1 MSQQYAEKE
10 KDEKISEL
18 NDIAA
23 EKDEQLKQIKFELW
37 HREKD
42 AIVERTKLRQKEEK
56 ISKLNDIAAEK
67 DEQLKQKKEEV
78 SDLNEQ
84 LHETKEKL
92 SQLNHLMAEK
102 EEQLQWKNKETS
114 ELKTQVFKNK
124 GQLFFKEADIKVEK
138 RRFHQKDE
146 EMKKKQSL
154 LNEEVKSANAR
165 TEEAKS
171 QCELLKEQIASL
183 KAASDLQIKTMKTD
197 FKRKIKNIKNQ
208 LDEKTESSKISA
220 SCFFSFL
227 SPPGDLIK
235 KKKGPAPS
243 VERLTG

>member
-92 SQLNHLMAEK
+92 SQLNHLMAKK
-102 EEQLQWKNKETS
+102 EEQLQQRKEETS
-114 ELKTQVFKNK
+114 KLKTQVFKYE
-124 GQLFFKEADIKVEK
+124 GQLFFKEMDIKVEK
-138 RRFHQKDE
+138 MRSHQKDE
-146 EMKKKQSL
+146 EMKKKESL
-154 LNEEVKSANAR
+154 LNEELKSANAR
-165 TEEAKS
+165 TLETKL
-171 QCELLKEQIASL
+171 QNELLKKQIASL
-183 KAASDLQIKTMKTD
+183 RAESDLQTKMMKTD
-197 FKRKIKNIKNQ
+197 FKRKIKNIEDQ

-220 SCFFSFL
+220 SSFFSFL
-227 SPPGDLIK
+227 FPPGD
-235 KKKGPAPS
+235 PC
-243 VERLTG
+243 